1 MVAKTLNK
9 IFLSASI
16 PSPDR
21 DKRFYDSAD
30 IIAIRDAVKA
40 LATVVIPYTHLIWGG
55 HPAITPL
62 IRNVLQ
68 IMNADVKKHVTLYQS
83 EYFHNTFPKE
93 NEDIGNILLTKKC
106 ETREESLALMRDEM
120 IAGNDFK
127 AGIFIGGMEGVLDE
141 YKLFKDSHRTAL
153 LLPVASTGAA
163 AKIIFD
169 ELEPAGDKRLE
180 SDYAYMSL
188 FRDLLKN
195 ILEVS

>member
-1 MVAKTLNK
+1 MAEKTLNK

-21 DKRFYDSAD
+21 DKKFYDSAD
-30 IIAIRDAVKA
+30 VIAIRDAVKA

-62 IRNVLQ
+62 IRDVLQ
-68 IMNADVKKHVTLYQS
+68 IMDADVKEHVTLYQS
-83 EYFHNTFPKE
+83 EFFRKNFPKE
-93 NEDIGNILLTKKC
+93 NEDIEDVKLTKKC
-106 ETREESLALMRDEM
+106 ETRQDSLVLMRNEM
-120 IAGNDFK
+120 IVGNDFK

-141 YKLFKDSHRTAL
+141 YKLFRNSHRTAL

-169 ELEPAGDKRLE
+169 ELTPSGNIRLK

-188 FRDLLKN
+188 FRDLMKKVLD
-195 ILEVS
+195 VS